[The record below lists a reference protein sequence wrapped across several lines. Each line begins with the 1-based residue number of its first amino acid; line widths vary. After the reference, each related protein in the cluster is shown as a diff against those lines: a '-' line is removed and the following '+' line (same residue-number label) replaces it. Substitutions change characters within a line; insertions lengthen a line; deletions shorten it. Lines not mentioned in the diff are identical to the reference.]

1 MLTVDKIRAGYGKFA
16 VLDDVSISVREGRF
30 LGVLGRNG
38 VGKTTL
44 LKSIAG
50 PVRVDT
56 GAISFRGAS
65 IESCTTPQ
73 IVDRGIA
80 LVLDR
85 KGIFR
90 SLSVRENLVLA
101 EKFGQRRAKRPW
113 TTERVLSKFPR
124 LAERLNAPGGGLSG
138 GEQQMLA
145 IARALLTQPSLLLLD
160 EPTEGLA
167 PKIVEELVEMLRG
180 LRTSGLTA
188 IVVDQRLETVFDTCD
203 EIVVMSRG
211 TIAASGSTED
221 IRSDEALLEQH
232 LGV

>member
-1 MLTVDKIRAGYGKFA
+1 MLTVENIRAGYGKFS
-16 VLDDVSISVREGRF
+16 VLDNVSISAREGRF

-44 LKSIAG
+44 LKTIAG
-50 PVRVDT
+50 PVKVNA

-65 IESCTTPQ
+65 IERCTTPE
-73 IVDRGIA
+73 IVERGIA

-90 SLSVRENLVLA
+90 SLSVRENLALA
-101 EKFGQRRAKRPW
+101 EDFGRRRAKRPW
-113 TTERVLSKFPR
+113 TTERVLTTFPR
-124 LAERLNAPGGGLSG
+124 LGERLHAPGGGLSG

-145 IARALLTQPSLLLLD
+145 IGRALLTQPSLLLLD

-167 PKIVEELVEMLRG
+167 PKIVEELVEMLRR
-180 LRTSGLTA
+180 LRSSGLTA

-211 TIAASGSTED
+211 TIAASGVTED